1 MGAVL
6 SKSLIQFSVDGQGCV
21 PSLLFS
27 WGQTMVDF
35 PGGSGGKVSA
45 YDAGDPGSIPGSGRS
60 PGKGNGNPFQ
70 YSCLENP
77 TDRGAWWAIVYGIT
91 KSRTQLSDFT
101 FTLNYGGGNEDN
113 GDLLQKVPCTT
124 ALSAPNPAAA
134 TTDPRLCWRLL
145 DTHRQVWVSLLW
157 GHCSFLLDPGA
168 HNILF
173 VPSKSLFPQSSVRS
187 GSSRVALM
195 ATSSKRAYAIPRS
208 ATPRAPAPA
217 AGHC

>member
-1 MGAVL
+1 ML

-35 PGGSGGKVSA
+35 PGDSDGKVSA

-70 YSCLENP
+70 YSCLEKP

-101 FTLNYGGGNEDN
+101 FTLNYGGGNEDD
-113 GDLLQKVPCTT
+113 GYLLQKVPCTA
-124 ALSAPNPAAA
+124 ALRSPTPQQPPPTHASAGDSW
-134 TTDPRLCWRLL
+134 TLT
-145 DTHRQVWVSLLW
+145 
-157 GHCSFLLDPGA
+157 G
-168 HNILF
+168 
-173 VPSKSLFPQSSVRS
+173 KS
-187 GSSRVALM
+187 GSVSCGVTARFSWFLVHTSFCLCPPRVCF
-195 ATSSKRAYAIPRS
+195 SSPL
-208 ATPRAPAPA
+208 
-217 AGHC
+217 

>member
-1 MGAVL
+1 MGRAV
-6 SKSLIQFSVDGQGCV
+6 FPPCY
-21 PSLLFS
+21 
-27 WGQTMVDF
+27 F
-35 PGGSGGKVSA
+35 PGAKLWWTSLVAQVVKCLPMMQETRVQSLDQEDLLEKEMATHSSILAWKIPRTEEPGG
-45 YDAGDPGSIPGSGRS
+45 
-60 PGKGNGNPFQ
+60 
-70 YSCLENP
+70 L
-77 TDRGAWWAIVYGIT
+77 VYGIT

-187 GSSRVALM
+187 GSSRMALM